1 MLHLRLNQLLTVS
14 VSILL
19 ILPIFII
26 GCGDEGDDGENGAG
40 IVKPDPSPTTPDPP
54 TPQRPEP
61 EPEPVP
67 QVSFAKDIQPILKA
81 TCAVA
86 GCHAGGAPKGGLNL
100 ETYDNFK
107 KGGNSGAAFKPGNG
121 KGSNIVN
128 RIDGGGMPPGGPPL
142 KQDQIDLFIK
152 WIDAGG
158 ENN

>member
-1 MLHLRLNQLLTVS
+1 MLHSRLNQLLTFS

-26 GCGDEGDDGENGAG
+26 GCGDEGDDENGMD
-40 IVKPDPSPTTPDPP
+40 IVKPDPSSPATPEPTI
-54 TPQRPEP
+54 PQPPEP
-61 EPEPVP
+61 EPPP
-67 QVSFAKDIQPILKA
+67 LVSFAKDIQPILRA

-86 GCHAGGAPKGGLNL
+86 GCHAGGAPTGGLNL

-107 KGGNSGAAFKPGNG
+107 KGGNSGAAFKPNNG
-121 KGSNIVN
+121 KGSVIVG

-142 KQDQIDLFIK
+142 KQAQIDLFIN
-152 WIDAGG
+152 WIDAGA